1 MSSLFATSLAFVPVS
16 TVWISTTGAQS
27 LAEGARAA
35 DVARLQIPKPLPF
48 KVGETLTYE
57 VSFSKLFLSGSI
69 GRLTM
74 SVEKPADNPN
84 TGLIELKAEAVS
96 RGFFTWLFGIKVRDR
111 FRSIVNP
118 EDFGLHTSVI
128 EIEEGARK
136 KEQKSV
142 IDRET
147 GRVTYSER
155 DLVAKSAEPNIKQA
169 ESPRWVQDALSAIYL
184 VRTQQLKQ
192 GERLTVPISDAAKV
206 YEIEVIADKPEQI
219 KVDAGKFQALKLE
232 AKIFDGR
239 YINKK
244 GEMVVWFSDDGLRL
258 PLKARIKTGGTTVTV
273 QLSRIHQR

>member
-155 DLVAKSAEPNIKQA
+155 DLVAKSAEPKIKQA